1 MHKIL
6 PGDESQ
12 QDYIGL
18 VKIGVAIG
26 IALTVVFWGFEPLA
40 FIEMVMTG
48 DFNASTAITMEE
60 DSLWSVIALTIHEL
74 LF

>member
-1 MHKIL
+1 MK
-6 PGDESQ
+6 ESQ

-18 VKIGVAIG
+18 VKAGVVIG
-26 IALTVVFWGFEPLA
+26 IALTVILWGLEPVA

-48 DFNASTAITMEE
+48 DFNAASTVTMEE
-60 DSLWSVIALTIHEL
+60 DSLWSVIALTLHDL

>member
-1 MHKIL
+1 MQKIL
-6 PGDESQ
+6 LGEESQ

-18 VKIGVAIG
+18 VKTGVAIG
-26 IALTVVFWGFEPLA
+26 IALTVVFWGFEPIA

-48 DFNASTAITMEE
+48 DFNGSLAITMEE
-60 DSLWSVIALTIHEL
+60 DSLWTKIALAIHEM